1 MFNMVATGNDVA
13 SVLEKKE
20 MQVLQ
25 LNHKKRFG
33 YFITESFV
41 LPHNQS
47 TETL

>member
-1 MFNMVATGNDVA
+1 MFQV
-13 SVLEKKE
+13 KKITKGKLIHYKRE
-20 MQVLQ
+20 VLQ